1 METAKSDVRGLLAQ
15 EDPLK
20 KMFTLA
26 EGEITHAI
34 DEIVNVLN
42 AREEI
47 IENRLNEMSE
57 HLGDGERV
65 LIE

>member
-1 METAKSDVRGLLAQ
+1 MEAAKSDVKGLLAQ

>member
-1 METAKSDVRGLLAQ
+1 METAKGDVRGLLAQ

-42 AREEI
+42 ARELL
-47 IENRLNEMSE
+47 IEKRLNEMSH
-57 HLGDGERV
+57 HLGEGERV